1 MRQLSGLDSAFLNL
15 ENATQFGH
23 VSGLSIFARPDTPGY
38 QPYAAWKEQL
48 EQRLHLLEP
57 LRRRLAEV
65 PLGLDHPFWI
75 NDPDFDL
82 QFHVRHT
89 AVPPPGSDQQLA
101 NVVGRIVARPLDRR
115 RPLWLSY
122 VIEGLADDRFAV
134 LTVFHHAAVDGASG
148 MELLTLM
155 LDQHPEGGEISPPAE
170 AWEAEAVPSD
180 VQLLARTTVGLARK
194 PVRAVLLGARTA
206 LEVGQATRNP
216 VLIASANR
224 VRRSLRGPLGT
235 IVNLGRNRG
244 EDRDRPPRLPSVR
257 PPRTPFN
264 RPIGP
269 HRSLAIGSA
278 SLDAARA
285 IKKAHGVTVN
295 DVVLAVCAGG
305 LRGWLTSHDELPDE
319 PLVALV
325 PVSIRNG
332 KESDR
337 WTNRVSMLSTVLP
350 TDEPDPLERLRRVHN
365 AMASSKEIFGA
376 LPAERLTDFAEFP
389 APAVFARAMR
399 LSARLHLG
407 SRLVPGN
414 LVISNVPGPRRPLYA
429 ARGARL
435 EHYFPVSVITE
446 GQGLNITVQSYLD
459 RLDFGLLCD
468 PDLVPNVDAMLD
480 AILAEL
486 DALTPT
492 GGSSME
498 VAGDAVPREG
508 QAATALTSPTDRLGG
523 PS

>member
-23 VSGLSIFARPDTPGY
+23 VSGLSIFRRPDVPDY
-38 QPYAAWKEQL
+38 EPYAAWKEQL
-48 EQRLHLLEP
+48 EERLHLLEP

-82 QFHVRHT
+82 EFHVRHT
-89 AVPPPGSDQQLA
+89 AVPPPGSDEQLA

-155 LDQHPEGGEISPPAE
+155 LDEHPEGTAIESPPE
-170 AWEAEAVPSD
+170 RWEPETEPAD
-180 VQLLARTTVGLARK
+180 LDLLARATVGLVRK
-194 PVRAVLLGARTA
+194 PARAVLLGARTA
-206 LEVGQATRNP
+206 LELGQATRNP
-216 VLIASANR
+216 VLTGTANQ

-235 IVNLGRNRG
+235 VLNLGRNRG
-244 EDRDRPPRLPSVR
+244 EDRDPPPPLPSVR

-264 RPIGP
+264 RAIGP
-269 HRSLAIGSA
+269 HRKLAIGSA
-278 SLDAARA
+278 SLEAAKA
-285 IKKAHGVTVN
+285 IKNAYEATVN

-305 LRGWLTSHDELPDE
+305 LRAWLEHHEALPDE

-325 PVSIRNG
+325 PVSTRTG
-332 KESDR
+332 EESDR
-337 WTNRVSMLSTVLP
+337 WTNRVSMLSTLLP
-350 TDEPDPLERLRRVHN
+350 TDEPDPVKRLRCVHE
-365 AMASSKEIFGA
+365 AMASSKDIFRA
-376 LPAERLTDFAEFP
+376 LPAEQLTDFAEFP
-389 APAVFARAMR
+389 PPAVFARAMR
-399 LSARLHLG
+399 LSARLGLG
-407 SRLVPGN
+407 SRLAPGN
-414 LVISNVPGPRRPLYA
+414 VVISNVPGPRRPLYA

-459 RLDFGLLCD
+459 RLDFGLICD
-468 PDLVPNVDAMLD
+468 PDLVPDLDLMLD
-480 AILAEL
+480 AILA
-486 DALTPT
+486 DVAALASSAGFEPA
-492 GGSSME
+492 GGDE
-498 VAGDAVPREG
+498 AGSVSTRKREHV
-508 QAATALTSPTDRLGG
+508 
-523 PS
+523 